1 MSATTHTD
9 YEDLRRYLLG
19 RLPEEEAQ
27 PLLARLL
34 ADPELFE
41 LAEATEAEILDEHFR
56 GELAAADCQGLLDR
70 LAASPAGRRR
80 IALAQGLAA
89 VTTRAATWP
98 EAAPVLPF
106 RPRLLARPAA
116 RVALAAALVGAAVAV
131 WQVQPG
137 LPTRPAKTTRQQVAV
152 DRQPLPPLHSTSAEV
167 SPFLFNLSLI
177 TLRGGE
183 ESLPDLVIPPEKTV
197 VELRLHL
204 SPEETFPAYDLSLK
218 REGEIVWERPH
229 VAPPGGLGAPLA
241 VRLPASVLAAG
252 MYELEVRGVA
262 PDGNTELLGTPSFR
276 RTLKKSG

>member
-19 RLPEEEAQ
+19 RLPEEGAQ

-89 VTTRAATWP
+89 ITTRPATWP
-98 EAAPVLPF
+98 EPVPVLPF
-106 RPRLLARPAA
+106 RLRLLARPAV

-137 LPTRPAKTTRQQVAV
+137 SPTRPAKTTRPQVAV
-152 DRQPLPPLHSTSAEV
+152 DRQPLPPLHSTSPEV
-167 SPFLFNLSLI
+167 SPFLVDLSLV
-177 TLRGGE
+177 TLRGGG
-183 ESLPDLVIPPEKTV
+183 ESLLELVIPPEKTV
-197 VELRLHL
+197 IELRLHL
-204 SPEETFPAYDLSLK
+204 SPGETSAAYDLSLR
-218 REGEIVWERPH
+218 REGEIVWERQH
-229 VAPPGGLGAPLA
+229 VAPPGTQGAPLT
-241 VRLPASVLAAG
+241 VRLPASALGVG
-252 MYELEVRGVA
+252 NYELEVRGVA
-262 PDGNTELLGTPSFR
+262 ADGSTELVGAPSFR
-276 RTLKKSG
+276 VVH